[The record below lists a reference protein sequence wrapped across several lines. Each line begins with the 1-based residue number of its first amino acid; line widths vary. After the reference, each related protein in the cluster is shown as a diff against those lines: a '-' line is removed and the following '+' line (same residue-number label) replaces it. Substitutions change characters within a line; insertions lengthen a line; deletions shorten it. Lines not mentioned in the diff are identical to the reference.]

1 MEQDVEANPTFRGT
15 GAFRIVATDFFWRL
29 PCGVRLV
36 HVDRDGANFGFAF
49 DALFGDGRQVDFM
62 EFRNDTLENSS
73 YDILLGEQ
81 ALGVLIVGGIRIAE
95 QQILG
100 IEACR

>member
-15 GAFRIVATDFFWRL
+15 GTFRIVAADFFRRL
-29 PCGVRLV
+29 PCSVRLV

-62 EFRNDTLENSS
+62 EFRNDTLENWLRHPS
-73 YDILLGEQ
+73 GQ
-81 ALGVLIVGGIRIAE
+81 AGAWRVDRRRDSHSRA
-95 QQILG
+95 
-100 IEACR
+100 ADPRD